1 MHSYKL
7 YKRFNGINDN
17 IFLKYNQ
24 PPPPLLGLNSCSTSV
39 KKKSAIRSIVKWPT
53 TCSKMRLNAMTLVL
67 SHIFKTF
74 PYSFTWKHCNLF
86 SIDWSSNVMPGF
98 TATLFFRQTKFGW
111 STNLFMS
118 WFQAVIRLFNVFL
131 YNLPLSLHV
140 LGMIV
145 FPRFVE

>member
-24 PPPPLLGLNSCSTSV
+24 PPPPLGLNSCSTSE

-53 TCSKMRLNAMTLVL
+53 TCSKMRFNAMTLVL

-98 TATLFFRQTKFGW
+98 TTTLFFRCESKDK
-111 STNLFMS
+111 
-118 WFQAVIRLFNVFL
+118 
-131 YNLPLSLHV
+131 LSS
-140 LGMIV
+140 
-145 FPRFVE
+145 VEAPTSLCPDFKLSSDFSMFFCITYRYLCMYWVW